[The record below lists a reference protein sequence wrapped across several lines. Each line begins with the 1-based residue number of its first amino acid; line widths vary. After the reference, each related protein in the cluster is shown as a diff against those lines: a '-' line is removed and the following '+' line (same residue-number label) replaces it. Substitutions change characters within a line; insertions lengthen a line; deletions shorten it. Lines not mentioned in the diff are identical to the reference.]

1 MTAPSDA
8 TEVTQIAQE
17 VLQSCPCKLQGLS
30 PGFPWLVGGDIRDPP
45 ALLPPTGHPGLGNW
59 WPLQPCSLAHIPC
72 PSLIFSVPWG
82 SEKAPAP
89 ERCLGTKNKV
99 LSAPGPHSCPIA
111 AALSPALDV
120 CTQCHPQVTQPRP
133 TVLAPV
139 VVWQRAGPGC
149 AGATCSFY
157 NIWLQ
162 ISSGELR
169 AGRATP
175 KLPLPLRSAAFARP
189 PTLGNAGLAGEASAP
204 SHRNYRLPWGSGA
217 SCNNSLVSRGLR
229 VIMGWTQPSQH
240 PDPGMSPQPVPA
252 PRPWLWV
259 PSGLSVCP
267 FIPGPAE
274 LRRRIP

>member
-1 MTAPSDA
+1 MTLGILLLFSFPQDTGGWEIGGRWSAAHSLTSRAPASSSPCHGA
-8 TEVTQIAQE
+8 LKKRLHQRG
-17 VLQSCPCKLQGLS
+17 VLAPK
-30 PGFPWLVGGDIRDPP
+30 IRFCQLPAP
-45 ALLPPTGHPGLGNW
+45 IRVALLLLCRLP
-59 WPLQPCSLAHIPC
+59 
-72 PSLIFSVPWG
+72 
-82 SEKAPAP
+82 
-89 ERCLGTKNKV
+89 
-99 LSAPGPHSCPIA
+99 
-111 AALSPALDV
+111 LDV

-133 TVLAPV
+133 PVLAPI

-149 AGATCSFY
+149 AGTTSSFY

-162 ISSGELR
+162 ISSGGLR

-175 KLPLPLRSAAFARP
+175 KLPLPLRSAAFARL
-189 PTLGNAGLAGEASAP
+189 PTLGNTGLAGEASAP

-217 SCNNSLVSRGLR
+217 SCNNSLVSWGLR